1 MSEAAPL
8 LVVEGLKKY
17 YPVRGGVFGAKI
29 GDVRAVD
36 GVNLSV
42 RHGETLGLV
51 GESGCG
57 KSTLGRTVMR
67 LEEPTEGRV
76 YFEGKELA
84 KASKTEL
91 FQLRRN
97 IQVIFQDPYSSLNP
111 RMTVGEILA

>member
-1 MSEAAPL
+1 MSANPL

-17 YPVRGGVFGAKI
+17 YPVRGGVFGGKI

-42 RHGETLGLV
+42 MEGETLGLV

-76 YFEGKELA
+76 FFEGKDLANAKREEL
-84 KASKTEL
+84 L
-91 FQLRRN
+91 RLRRD
-97 IQVIFQDPYSSLNP
+97 IQAIFQ
-111 RMTVGEILA
+111 